1 MHPAS
6 TTSLS
11 RTQESAIDV
20 LLTLAHICLNGAGRL
35 MALNSTVD
43 KEALFDG
50 ATMARA
56 LAGVTTTAA
65 LHEIQGDLAGPMLE
79 KTLAYHR
86 NLRDVAAQAQDELA
100 RVLADAFRA
109 PGIELPLPAPWLDL
123 MASFAATSP
132 TVKAQVD
139 RRRAAA

>member
-1 MHPAS
+1 MELAWALAGSWASVSPPDRTKRSHLMHPAS

-65 LHEIQGDLAGPMLE
+65 LHEIQGDLAGPML
-79 KTLAYHR
+79 
-86 NLRDVAAQAQDELA
+86 
-100 RVLADAFRA
+100 
-109 PGIELPLPAPWLDL
+109 
-123 MASFAATSP
+123 
-132 TVKAQVD
+132 
-139 RRRAAA
+139 